1 EHGSVVRG
9 WLGADYAGVTVAAN
23 SGWPAAARG
32 ATVTDVYP
40 GGPAAKAG
48 LQPGDVLLQ
57 MNRRPVI
64 DPADLRNREAEM
76 KPGTTVEVSGLRDGA
91 PFHTDV
97 VLARRPEMPSTGTTD
112 RG

>member
-1 EHGSVVRG
+1 
-9 WLGADYAGVTVAAN
+9 LGADYTGVTVAAD
-23 SGWPAAARG
+23 SGLPAAARG

-57 MNRRPVI
+57 LGKQPVI

-76 KPGTTVEVSGLRDGA
+76 KPGSTVEVSGLRDGT
-91 PFHTDV
+91 PFHADV
-97 VLARRPEMPSTGTTD
+97 VLARRPEIRTTGATD